1 MGKRIY
7 FRIGLFLVLFISV
20 LLSFPQFSPAEDSI
34 RVLMI
39 DNPSDRLPSEQIES
53 VDRLNG
59 KVFINGQFYKGNL
72 NIIKDKHGLYV
83 INVLPFEKYIE
94 GVVASEIS
102 NDWELEALK
111 AQAVISRTYA
121 TFFRTLNAGKDYHLT
136 SSVLHQLYKEENTDP
151 LVTYAVRV
159 TGGEILTYKDFP
171 IKAFYHATCEG
182 KTEIPEE
189 VWQESYPYLTSVDC
203 NSRNAPFESW
213 RKKFPLKKFA
223 KGLGLNIIR
232 DMHVSSYTATGRART
247 IKLIFDKDNRTT
259 STKEIKATDLRKLLG
274 YEKLPSTHF
283 SLTMNGKEVV
293 FSGKGYGHGVGLSQ
307 WGALEM
313 AKQGMNYRE
322 ILAHY
327 YPGTILLDNETM
339 FTRNLTSRK
348 HPPEEVNH

>member
-1 MGKRIY
+1 MGNRSY
-7 FRIGLFLVLFISV
+7 FKIGSFLLIFFSV
-20 LLSFPQFSPAEDSI
+20 FFSFPQFSSAEDSI
-34 RVLMI
+34 KVLMI
-39 DNPSDRLPSEQIES
+39 NSPYDRLPAEQVES
-53 VDRLNG
+53 VDRVSG

-72 NIIKDKHGLYV
+72 NIIKDKDGLYV

-94 GVVASEIS
+94 GVVASEIN

-121 TFFRTLNAGKDYHLT
+121 TFFKALNAGKDFHLT
-136 SSVLHQLYKEENTDP
+136 SSILHQLYKGENTDP

-159 TGGEILTYKDFP
+159 TDGEILTFRDFP

-182 KTEIPEE
+182 RTEIPEE

-213 RKKFPLKKFA
+213 RKKFPLKKVA
-223 KGLGLNIIR
+223 KSLGLEKIQ
-232 DMHVSSYTATGRART
+232 DMQITSYTATGRART
-247 IKLIFDKDNRTT
+247 VEIIVKEADTT
-259 STKEIKATDLRKLLG
+259 SAKEIKATDLRRLLG

-283 SLTMNGKEVV
+283 SLTMSGKEVV

-313 AKQGMNYRE
+313 AKQGKNYRE

-327 YPGTILLDNETM
+327 YPGTTLLDNETM
-339 FTRNLTSRK
+339 YTHAIQSDN
-348 HPPEEVNH
+348 